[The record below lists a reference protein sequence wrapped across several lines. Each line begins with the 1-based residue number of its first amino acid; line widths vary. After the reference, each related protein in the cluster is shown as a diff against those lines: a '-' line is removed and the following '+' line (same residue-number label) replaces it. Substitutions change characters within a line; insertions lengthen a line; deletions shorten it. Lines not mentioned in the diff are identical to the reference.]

1 MYRINVF
8 LLKPYRFRGVRLD
21 RSILSLPSLINAAPE
36 WVTYPHR
43 IAEPLLVFLP
53 TILARWIVENL
64 FDALMLPQPA
74 PVGSNDQYIS
84 GYRDHRGMQWSTQ
97 ALNSILQNVL
107 VESGDGT
114 QLGVLGSIEHESE
127 FCEGTPRIRCKS
139 IYRGAASKVTFSPP

>member
-21 RSILSLPSLINAAPE
+21 RSIMSLPSLINAAPE
-36 WVTYPHR
+36 WITYPHR

-53 TILARWIVENL
+53 MILARWIVENL

-74 PVGSNDQYIS
+74 PVGSNYEYI
-84 GYRDHRGMQWSTQ
+84 YRDQREMQWSTQ
-97 ALNSILQNVL
+97 ALNSVLQNVL

-114 QLGVLGSIEHESE
+114 QLGVIGAIEHGSE

-139 IYRGAASKVTFSPP
+139 KYRGAARMVTFSPP

>member
-1 MYRINVF
+1 LYRINVF

-74 PVGSNDQYIS
+74 PVGSNDQYI
-84 GYRDHRGMQWSTQ
+84 YRDHRGMQWSTQ
-97 ALNSILQNVL
+97 ALNSVLQNVL

-114 QLGVLGSIEHESE
+114 QLGVIGAIEHESE

-139 IYRGAASKVTFSPP
+139 KYRGAARKVSF